1 MAVIILC
8 VLVWVC
14 NRTMCSV
21 RLGRVEELSPYS
33 PSALSSSQ
41 VRSNQEVM
49 MTQEVTTQHSHLERM
64 QAHTHTHTHTHTD
77 GYELSSMA
85 WCYEMVAITTGLQ
98 GPADN

>member
-21 RLGRVEELSPYS
+21 RLGGVEELSPYS

-41 VRSNQEVM
+41 VRSNQEVV
-49 MTQEVTTQHSHLERM
+49 MTQEVTAQHSHLE
-64 QAHTHTHTHTHTD
+64 HTHVHTHTHTD
-77 GYELSSMA
+77 GYELSYLA
-85 WCYEMVAITTGLQ
+85 WCNEMVAITTGLQ